1 MATLVM
7 LNWFSV
13 ASELVA
19 ALLEKCTTSDE
30 VEAWTQEE
38 ENEEELAD
46 VLMEGELDGSQMKW
60 RVYAALERLDLLNT
74 TEMLQEPVVRRKYQT
89 DDEMSSAYS
98 AVRADVRTAFKDAT
112 GLEGGGP
119 DCEGDTVIEFNSDG
133 TIDTIDDY
141 WIAAIN
147 GSTWE
152 VQFDEFDFTFSLNNN
167 PDD

>member
-1 MATLVM
+1 M
-7 LNWFSV
+7 LPNAGTV
-13 ASELVA
+13 ASELIE
-19 ALLEKCTTSDE
+19 ALLEKCSTTDE
-30 VEAWTQEE
+30 VGSWAEEE
-38 ENEEELAD
+38 ENEDELAD
-46 VLMEGELDGSQMKW
+46 ALMEGELDGSEMKW

-74 TEMLQEPVVRRKYQT
+74 TEMLQEPVVGRKYKT
-89 DDEMSSAYS
+89 DDEMSAAYS

-119 DCEGDTVIEFNSDG
+119 DCEGDMVIEFNSDG

-141 WIAAIN
+141 WIAATN

-152 VQFDEFDFTFSLNNN
+152 VQFDGFDFTFGLNND